1 MTATHL
7 SCLTLACCCYFSHQP
22 MTAHAANAA
31 HIKSEAFDRE
41 APRELTYLGYLTSAH
56 APQVQIQTNEQ
67 TPARLTKVSSDTY
80 ALHVQGTQLT
90 RHVFSLPIDTSCFA
104 GPIRRITAMP
114 QEEPDSGLLVE
125 ILLAK
130 PASLRLHQHGR
141 NWFVTAL
148 PIRNPPRL

>member
-1 MTATHL
+1 MTAKHL
-7 SCLTLACCCYFSHQP
+7 SCLTLACCCYFSHGP
-22 MTAHAANAA
+22 RPVLAAGGHAAAPGA
-31 HIKSEAFDRE
+31 IDPQ

-56 APQVQIQTNEQ
+56 APQVQVQTNEQ
-67 TPARLTKVSSDTY
+67 TPARLRKVSHDTY
-80 ALHVQGTQLT
+80 ALHVQGTQLR

-104 GPIRRITAMP
+104 GPIGRITAIP

-125 ILLAK
+125 IQLLR

-148 PIRNPPRL
+148 PTRPPQKH